1 MREPFLINPPKFYA
15 GKRKS
20 HKKVVRRRTQRKSNP
35 VGETLITV
43 GGNPMKY
50 FHRRSNPGIVS
61 SGLKGAMDV
70 KGWGP
75 LAVTG
80 GLSAVAAG
88 IAPGAIAKFTGIS
101 NPWLLLGLRIGVAFG
116 GGMLVGK
123 YVSSE
128 HGKVWTVVGTSLVAY
143 DLLKQYVMPL
153 ILPSVGLAGV
163 GYEYDGY
170 TEGSDSQVNAFPN
183 QVNAYPDEGGIQA
196 FPLGSYPYDGQY
208 GSYQTAT

>member
-15 GKRKS
+15 GKRS
-20 HKKVVRRRTQRKSNP
+20 SSRKVHRRRTKRKSNP

-43 GGNPMKY
+43 GGNPMRY
-50 FHRRSNPGIVS
+50 FHRARNPVS
-61 SGLKGAMDV
+61 TSLKGAMDV
-70 KGWGP
+70 RGWGP

-80 GLSAVAAG
+80 GLSAVSAG
-88 IAPGAIAKFTGIS
+88 IVPQYVASMAGLS
-101 NPWLLLGLRIGVAFG
+101 NPWLLLGLRVGVAFG

-123 YVSSE
+123 YVNAE
-128 HGKVWTVVGTSLVAY
+128 HGKVWTIVGTSLVAY

-153 ILPSVGLAGV
+153 ILPAVGLSGV
-163 GYEYDGY
+163 GFEYDGY
-170 TEGSDSQVNAFPN
+170 TEASDSQVNAFPN

-208 GSYQTAT
+208 GSYSTAT

>member
-1 MREPFLINPPKFYA
+1 MREPFLVNPPQYVR
-15 GKRKS
+15 KRHRKGVKTLS
-20 HKKVVRRRTQRKSNP
+20 RRQNP
-35 VGETLITV
+35 IGETLVTI
-43 GGNPMKY
+43 GGNPMRY
-50 FHRRSNPGIVS
+50 FHRRRNPVATS
-61 SGLKGAMDV
+61 LKGAMDV

-88 IAPGAIAKFTGIS
+88 IAPGAIARFAGIA

-123 YVSSE
+123 YVSQE

-143 DLLKQYVMPL
+143 DLLKQYVLPA
-153 ILPSVGLAGV
+153 ILPSGLAGV
-163 GYEYDGY
+163 GFEYQGYE
-170 TEGSDSQVNAFPN
+170 EAEDSQVNAFPN
-183 QVNAYPDEGGIQA
+183 QVNAYPDDGGMQA

-208 GSYQTAT
+208 GSYATAT

>member
-15 GKRKS
+15 GKRS
-20 HKKVVRRRTQRKSNP
+20 HGKKVHRRRTKRKSNP

-43 GGNPMKY
+43 GGNPMRY
-50 FHRRSNPGIVS
+50 FHRRGNPVNVGA
-61 SGLKGAMDV
+61 GLRGAMDV
-70 KGWGP
+70 RGWGP

-88 IAPGAIAKFTGIS
+88 VVPGSIARMAGIA
-101 NPWLLLGLRIGVAFG
+101 NPWLLLGLRVGVAFG
-116 GGMLVGK
+116 GGMLVSRF
-123 YVSSE
+123 VSSE

-153 ILPSVGLAGV
+153 ILPGVGLSGV
-163 GYEYDGY
+163 GFEYDGY
-170 TEGSDSQVNAFPN
+170 TEESDSQVNAFPN

-208 GSYQTAT
+208 GSYSTAT

>member
-1 MREPFLINPPKFYA
+1 MREPFLVNPPQYVR
-15 GKRKS
+15 KRHRKGVKTLS
-20 HKKVVRRRTQRKSNP
+20 RRQNP
-35 VGETLITV
+35 IGETLVTI
-43 GGNPMKY
+43 GGNPMRY
-50 FHRRSNPGIVS
+50 FHRRRNPVATS
-61 SGLKGAMDV
+61 LKGAMDV

-88 IAPGAIAKFTGIS
+88 IAPGAIARFAGIA

-123 YVSSE
+123 YVSQE

-143 DLLKQYVMPL
+143 DLLKQYVLPA
-153 ILPSVGLAGV
+153 ILPAGLAGV
-163 GYEYDGY
+163 GFEYQGYE
-170 TEGSDSQVNAFPN
+170 EAEDSQVNAFPN
-183 QVNAYPDEGGIQA
+183 QVNAYPDDGGMQA

-208 GSYQTAT
+208 GSYATAT